1 MVGVA
6 ANGVDDVVDHLH
18 PMCVQRHW
26 QVDVGRR
33 FEPVPLVPVLDCQ
46 GGDDEVTTD
55 LGQEIDAKV
64 LGHLQLLLQYVL
76 VSSGSPSVGQL
87 NDGGDHLGAVGEAVL
102 RLLRHQVLEVGA
114 EGHHHDG
121 VDLEDCTIAG
131 LQGPVREL
139 VRLLQI
145 VERQAIHTLHSSLTV
160 ALGIPEHDNV
170 TKPNIDWMQ
179 ITNLIF
185 LSFILDEEEE
195 VISNVSPQARRL
207 RNCHYHLLHG
217 IISLSS
223 LNVFVLWNFRSYFLC
238 NCLTIYVN

>member
-1 MVGVA
+1 MEEEKEAISGAVHVLPLQDYLQVLDRQELGRVVELGKVGA
-6 ANGVDDVVDHLH
+6 DEPHHLLHGVLAQE
-18 PMCVQRHW
+18 PLTK
-26 QVDVGRR
+26 
-33 FEPVPLVPVLDCQ
+33 PVPLVPVLDCQ
-46 GGDDEVTTD
+46 GGDDEVTAN

-145 VERQAIHTLHSSLTV
+145 VELQAVHTLHSSLTV

-185 LSFILDEEEE
+185 LSFILDEEVE
-195 VISNVSPQARRL
+195 VISFFSVFFFRLANVEVIMS
-207 RNCHYHLLHG
+207 
-217 IISLSS
+217 
-223 LNVFVLWNFRSYFLC
+223 FL
-238 NCLTIYVN
+238 